1 MFKIN
6 WKRILIIFS
15 LLQASLIASTALSI
29 WAFGNESEIFEA
41 DAAIVLG
48 TKVIGEEPSPVLEQ
62 RIRHAIDLYEAGYV
76 KKIIFTGGVTNG
88 ADFAESAVSRDFAIR
103 NNVPAED
110 ILIETES
117 LVTSE
122 NFKFAGELA
131 AANDL
136 SSFLVVSDPL
146 HMKRALLMAEH
157 AGIDAH
163 SSPTPTTEFT
173 SFFKTAPF
181 FAREVVCYIAYVAA
195 HALV

>member
-1 MFKIN
+1 M
-6 WKRILIIFS
+6 L
-15 LLQASLIASTALSI
+15 
-29 WAFGNESEIFEA
+29 EA

-48 TKVIGEEPSPVLEQ
+48 TKIIGEEPSPVLEQ

-76 KKIIFTGGVTNG
+76 KKIIFTGGITDG

-117 LVTSE
+117 LITEE
-122 NFKFAGELA
+122 NFLFAGELA

-163 SSPTPTTEFT
+163 SSPTPSTEFT
-173 SFFKTAPF
+173 SFFKTLPF
-181 FAREVVCYIAYVAA
+181 FAREIICYIAYVAI
-195 HALV
+195 HAFV